1 MLKNGRSI
9 MPKRKRK
16 STSKDNDFKKLFDCL
31 EMTIVQC
38 STCKEAWP
46 LTNVITNYECYKWK
60 KEKKLNKK
68 I

>member
-16 STSKDNDFKKLFDCL
+16 STSKDNDFNKKLFDCL

-46 LTNVITNYECYKWK
+46 LTNIITNYECYRWRK
-60 KEKKLNKK
+60 KKTKK